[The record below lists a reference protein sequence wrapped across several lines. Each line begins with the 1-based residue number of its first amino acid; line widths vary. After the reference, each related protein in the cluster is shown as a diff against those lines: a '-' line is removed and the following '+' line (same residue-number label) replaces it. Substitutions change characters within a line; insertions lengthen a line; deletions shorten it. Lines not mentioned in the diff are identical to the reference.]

1 MAKKWIINGVPAET
15 IWRNKEVN
23 GSYTVHFCKDD
34 ATLAD
39 IEGIDWAHLVV
50 KRELGNDERFH
61 CLPEGYGFKLNSV
74 NYVGSMNQYIAEISV
89 LKQYLGDVTGYQA
102 QIEEMEE
109 KAKEYQSQI
118 EEQEERAK
126 EYQAQIEEQETK
138 ISGLEEDCAAA
149 KAAVEALENDV
160 TGYRTLIEGKDSEIS
175 GLREDLDTAKATA
188 SALENDLERAYELLY
203 GGEDA

>member
-23 GSYTVHFCKDD
+23 GSYTVHFRKED

-39 IEGIDWAHLVV
+39 IEGIDWAHPVV
-50 KRELGNDERFH
+50 KRGRGNDERFH
-61 CLPEGYGFKLNSV
+61 CLPEGYGFKLNSI
-74 NYVGSMNQYIAEISV
+74 NYSGSMQRYTAEISV

-109 KAKEYQSQI
+109 KAKEYQ
-118 EEQEERAK
+118 
-126 EYQAQIEEQETK
+126 AQIEEQETK
-138 ISGLEEDCAAA
+138 ISGLEEDCATAQAAALALEDAVKGKESEIDGLRGDLDAA
-149 KAAVEALENDV
+149 K
-160 TGYRTLIEGKDSEIS
+160 
-175 GLREDLDTAKATA
+175 TAA
-188 SALENDLERAYELLY
+188 SALEADLEQAYELLY